1 MFQLSIVTPEKIVF
15 DGEVVSLTVP
25 GIEGYLGI
33 LSNHAPLITALQ
45 PGRIEFQDDQ
55 DKIQIF
61 SVSGGFVEVSGN
73 KATLLADT
81 AEHFQEIDV
90 DRAQTALEKA
100 LKSLQDKDK
109 AGEPYGPEVKEA
121 LNRAANRV
129 RVYKE
134 TH

>member
-15 DGEVVSLTVP
+15 DGEVVSLMVP

-45 PGRIEFQDDQ
+45 PGRIEFHDDQ

-73 KATLLADT
+73 QATLLADT
-81 AEHFQEIDV
+81 AEHCEEIDI

-100 LKSLQDKDK
+100 LKTLQDKEK
-109 AGEPYGPEVKEA
+109 AGDSCGPEVKQA
-121 LNRAANRV
+121 IKRAANRV

-134 TH
+134 TR

>member
-1 MFQLSIVTPEKIVF
+1 MFQLAIVTPEKVVF
-15 DGEVVSLTVP
+15 DGEVVSLMVP
-25 GIEGYLGI
+25 GMEGYLGI

-81 AEHFQEIDV
+81 AEHCQEIDI
-90 DRAQTALEKA
+90 DRAQTALERA
-100 LKSLQDKDK
+100 LKALQDKDK
-109 AGEPYGPEVKEA
+109 AGDISGPEVREA
-121 LNRAANRV
+121 VKRASNRV
-129 RVYKE
+129 RIYKE

>member
-15 DGEVVSLTVP
+15 DGEVVSFTVP

-45 PGRIEFQDDQ
+45 PGRIEFQDNQ

-81 AEHFQEIDV
+81 AEHCEEIDV

-109 AGEPYGPEVKEA
+109 AGEPGGPEVKEA
-121 LNRAANRV
+121 IRRAANRV

>member
-1 MFQLSIVTPEKIVF
+1 MFQLSIVTPEKVVF
-15 DGEVVSLTVP
+15 EGQVVSLLLL
-25 GIEGYLGI
+25 GMEGYLGV

-73 KATLLADT
+73 RATLLADT
-81 AEHFQEIDV
+81 AEHCEEIDI
-90 DRAQTALEKA
+90 DRAQTALQKA
-100 LKSLQDKDK
+100 LKALQDKEK
-109 AGEPYGPEVKEA
+109 AGQVSTPEAKEA
-121 LNRAANRV
+121 ARRAANRV
-129 RVYKE
+129 RIYKE

>member
-1 MFQLSIVTPEKIVF
+1 MFQLSIVTPEKVVF
-15 DGEVVSLTVP
+15 EGQVVSLLVP
-25 GIEGYLGI
+25 GMEGYLGV

-73 KATLLADT
+73 RATLLADT
-81 AEHFQEIDV
+81 AEHCEEIDI

-100 LKSLQDKDK
+100 LKALQDKEK
-109 AGEPYGPEVKEA
+109 AGEVSTPEAKEA
-121 LNRAANRV
+121 ARRAANRV
-129 RVYKE
+129 RIYKE

>member
-1 MFQLSIVTPEKIVF
+1 MFQLSIVTPEKVVF
-15 DGEVVSLTVP
+15 EGQVVSLLVP
-25 GIEGYLGI
+25 GMEGYLGV

-81 AEHFQEIDV
+81 AEHCEEIDI

-100 LKSLQDKDK
+100 LKSLQDKEK
-109 AGEPYGPEVKEA
+109 AGEVSTPEAKEA
-121 LNRAANRV
+121 ARRAANRV
-129 RVYKE
+129 RIYKE

>member
-1 MFQLSIVTPEKIVF
+1 MFQLSIVTPEKVIF
-15 DGEVVSLTVP
+15 EGEVVSLLVP
-25 GIEGYLGI
+25 GMEGYLGI

-55 DKIQIF
+55 DKIQVF

-81 AEHFQEIDV
+81 AEHCQEIDI
-90 DRAQTALEKA
+90 DRAQTALERA
-100 LKSLQDKDK
+100 LKALQDKEK
-109 AGEPYGPEVKEA
+109 AGETSTPESKEA
-121 LNRAANRV
+121 ARRAANRV
-129 RVYKE
+129 RIYKE